1 MVSELKAE
9 LSGYLAQV
17 RRGASVT
24 VCDRRTPIARLV
36 PFDGDSAG
44 LEVRE
49 PTDAGDLPVARR
61 ITLGKQ
67 IDVVALLRADRDQRI
82 PARTRQEA

>member
-1 MVSELKAE
+1 V
-9 LSGYLAQV
+9 Y
-17 RRGASVT
+17 
-24 VCDRRTPIARLV
+24 DPIARLV